1 MMFLDILY
9 GNDRVMICLF
19 GTAVIYITRLLLHY
33 FLDYAHVYC
42 INLVCLK
49 NYKVAHRFT
58 GLVIMGIY
66 SVFFGVSGS
75 YNSILIYTFFVLDS
89 RALNPYIER

>member
-1 MMFLDILY
+1 MFLDILY

-19 GTAVIYITRLLLHY
+19 GTAVIYITRLLHY

-58 GLVIMGIY
+58 GLVIMGMG
-66 SVFFGVSGS
+66 VFGVSGL
-75 YNSILIYTFFVLDS
+75 YNSIRFLFLILGLSTHT
-89 RALNPYIER
+89 